1 MLKTTAP
8 EDPSGEHDAGR
19 RKWSHP
25 EKKPIL
31 ALLVKRTVFFFF
43 IMCVLTVFLYGIGT
57 VREFMDATQA
67 LLLRLA
73 AVFGFL
79 LAVGSVYGIGV
90 DLWFIL
96 YKGKY
101 RYFLGIGAYA
111 LLVIFGIIVAA
122 AATFIVVIS
131 GGNGV

>member
-8 EDPSGEHDAGR
+8 DEPPGEYDSEKR
-19 RKWSHP
+19 TWSRP

-57 VREFMDATQA
+57 VREFMDTTQEV
-67 LLLRLA
+67 LLRLA

-79 LAVGSVYGIGV
+79 LAVGAVYGIGV

-101 RYFLGIGAYA
+101 RFFLGVGGYA
-111 LLVIFGIIVAA
+111 ALGIFGILVAA

-131 GGNGV
+131 GGNGP

>member
-8 EDPSGEHDAGR
+8 EGSSGEHDSGR

-57 VREFMDATQA
+57 VREFMDATQEI
-67 LLLRLA
+67 LLRLA
-73 AVFGFL
+73 AIFGFL
-79 LAVGSVYGIGV
+79 LAVGSVYGIGM

-101 RYFLGIGAYA
+101 RFFLGIGGYA
-111 LLVIFGIIVAA
+111 VLGIFGILVAA

>member
-8 EDPSGEHDAGR
+8 EEPSGEHDSGR
-19 RKWSHP
+19 RKWFHP

-57 VREFMDATQA
+57 VREFMDATQEI
-67 LLLRLA
+67 LLRLA

-79 LAVGSVYGIGV
+79 LAVGSVYGIGM

-101 RYFLGIGAYA
+101 RFFLGIGAYA
-111 LLVIFGIIVAA
+111 LLGIFGILVAA